1 MNFQESDMS
10 EEVVYELKLT
20 EWKLEVFRKLIKVI
34 SVFEDTFKYHVF
46 APMIV
51 GSNGVV
57 RPTNFGKK
65 LK

>member
-34 SVFEDTFKYHVF
+34 SVFEDSRQQWGCETY
-46 APMIV
+46 
-51 GSNGVV
+51 
-57 RPTNFGKK
+57 
-65 LK
+65 